1 MKKSILVL
9 AAVLIGC
16 VSQDFI
22 PADQAVRIP
31 ANADKVV
38 AYSAQTPQDLYAAV
52 YKALILDGHR
62 IAAENKDMMT
72 LSTEGKDIGESV
84 TVRLTV
90 VVEKTDAGSRAIL
103 RGDWRLGQM
112 GQMWV
117 NSALGVS
124 TNADWM
130 AAAWKADEP
139 RSKRAFSYM
148 TSVAKKVSTDVKYW

>member
-1 MKKSILVL
+1 MNLMQQGYL
-9 AAVLIGC
+9 
-16 VSQDFI
+16 

-31 ANADKVV
+31 AKADKVV
-38 AYSAQTPQDLYAAV
+38 AYSTLPPQDLYTAV
-52 YKALILDGHR
+52 YKALILDGNR
-62 IAAENKDMMT
+62 IAAENKEMMT
-72 LSTEGKDIGESV
+72 LSTDGKDIGESV
-84 TVRLTV
+84 TIRMMV
-90 VVEKTDAGSRAIL
+90 VVEKTETGSKATL

>member
-1 MKKSILVL
+1 MKKAILVF
-9 AAVLIGC
+9 AAALIGC
-16 VSQDFI
+16 VSQDFV

-38 AYSAQTPQDLYAAV
+38 AYSAQPPQDLYAAL
-52 YKALILDGHR
+52 YKTLILDGHR
-62 IAAENKDMMT
+62 ISSENKDMMM
-72 LSTEGKDIGESV
+72 LSTEGKDIGEST

-90 VVEKTDAGSRAIL
+90 VVEKTDAGSKATIK
-103 RGDWRLGQM
+103 GDWRLGQM

-130 AAAWKADEP
+130 AVIWKASEP
-139 RSKRAFSYM
+139 RNKRAFAYM
-148 TSVAKKVSTDVKYW
+148 TGVAKKVSADVKYW